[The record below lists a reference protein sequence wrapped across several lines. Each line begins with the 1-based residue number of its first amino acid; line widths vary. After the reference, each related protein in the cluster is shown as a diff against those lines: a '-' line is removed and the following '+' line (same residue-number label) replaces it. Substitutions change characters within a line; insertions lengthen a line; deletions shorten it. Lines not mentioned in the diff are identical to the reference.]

1 MGVAPIGLREHSQG
15 RNRVWKMSPPTT
27 KDSNVMGQGVTM
39 DCWMVEKFFV
49 ALRDEA
55 GLQKVALWRVTETG
69 WRVSLAYHLLPSQ
82 RKKITP
88 ELGKGAP
95 FALFLPVS
103 LYPSPL
109 TKPKI
114 VSANKGG
121 VLIGFCF
128 TLRMQ
133 NKKL

>member
-15 RNRVWKMSPPTT
+15 RNRVWKMSLPTT

-69 WRVSLAYHLLPSQ
+69 WRVSTPGSLAYHLLPSH
-82 RKKITP
+82 RK
-88 ELGKGAP
+88 GKKSPQNWEKEPP
-95 FALFLPVS
+95 FALFLSVS
-103 LYPSPL
+103 L
-109 TKPKI
+109 
-114 VSANKGG
+114 
-121 VLIGFCF
+121 
-128 TLRMQ
+128 
-133 NKKL
+133 